1 MISYFRNLTFR
12 SRILLLTALLCLFTA
27 AASWVGYSR
36 LIAAGEDLDIMYD
49 RRLLPVQWMN
59 DARTHINAIRG
70 NMLQLMQTKD
80 DSENRALLE
89 DIKRRQKLNDENLGN
104 FAKAELDEYEKKR
117 MAEINSHRDDYRRAT
132 AEVLGL
138 AEQNRN
144 EEAYSLYLEK
154 VENPLKGFN
163 DGLVDL
169 ASYCVKAAAE
179 ANDES
184 ERDIAAAKRALL
196 IVAAVAVILGA
207 ILGLLIERSINRP
220 LGAVM
225 GVLRKIAALD
235 VTFDASKSWLLNYKK
250 NEIAEMVACTRD
262 IEKAMSG
269 FIMSVVGASNR
280 LGETSEEFSAL
291 AEESNAGVE
300 ESRAGVDDVSSQMES
315 LAAATQEIT
324 ASVEEVASGAQ
335 STAQRSTDMAGEVEH
350 ARAAGDEGVK
360 AIGRAVASIKKVASD
375 AEESAKEVR
384 ELGDRAREIQSFVA
398 QIGGIADQTNLLALN
413 AAIEAAR
420 AGEAGRGFAV
430 VAEEVRKLA
439 EESNEAA
446 KKIADLAS
454 IITKDLDKVV
464 ASSQNN
470 AKDSLES
477 SGLAEE
483 TRETIDRMM
492 EALSKIASAT
502 QDMAAVSE
510 EQAASSEEIASAV
523 QNIASRVN
531 ASATSAEHV
540 KGQMAEVGTSAER
553 VAQGS
558 EELSGLAADLRKLV
572 SAFKYDEVES
582 SGQTGLV
589 PLNDGRGSTGKS
601 GGKPKKAV
609 PVKAG
614 R

>member
-1 MISYFRNLTFR
+1 MMNFLRNLTIR
-12 SRILLLTALLCLFTA
+12 MRLILLTALLCVFTA
-27 AASWVGYSR
+27 VASWVGYTEMVV
-36 LIAAGEDLDIMYD
+36 AGQELDMMYD
-49 RRLLPVQWMN
+49 RGVLPIQWLN
-59 DARTHINAIRG
+59 DSRTNFQAIIASQL
-70 NMLQLMQTKD
+70 NLMLTD
-80 DSENRALLE
+80 DEKENRALME
-89 DIKRRQKLNDENLGN
+89 EIERRRELNDAVLENYGRM
-104 FAKAELDEYEKKR
+104 ELDEFEKSKLDEAKKHLAKFRTSSNEVIKLALDNKNAEAYEVYVQHVVEANNKYR
-117 MAEINSHRDDYRRAT
+117 AVIRELSDYCTKA
-132 AEVLGL
+132 A
-138 AEQNRN
+138 
-144 EEAYSLYLEK
+144 EEANI
-154 VENPLKGFN
+154 EN
-163 DGLVDL
+163 
-169 ASYCVKAAAE
+169 
-179 ANDES
+179 
-184 ERDIAAAKRALL
+184 ERTSAAAKRILL
-196 IVAAVAVILGA
+196 ITAIAAVVLGA
-207 ILGLLIERSINRP
+207 LLGLLIERSINKP

-235 VTFDASKSWLLNYKK
+235 VTFDSSKAWLMNYKK
-250 NEIAEMVACTRD
+250 NEIAEMVKCTIA
-262 IEKAMSG
+262 IEKAIG
-269 FIMSVVGASNR
+269 NFIINIVGASNR

-300 ESRAGVDDVSSQMES
+300 ESRAGVDDVSSQMEN

-350 ARAAGDEGVK
+350 ARGAGDEGVK
-360 AIGRAVASIKKVASD
+360 AIGRAVASIKKVAAD

-398 QIGGIADQTNLLALN
+398 RIGGIADQTNLLALN

-454 IITKDLDKVV
+454 IITKDLDRVV
-464 ASSQNN
+464 ASSENN
-470 AKDSLES
+470 AKDSIES
-477 SGLAEE
+477 SSLAEE

-510 EQAASSEEIASAV
+510 EQAASSEEIAGAV

-531 ASATSAEHV
+531 ASASSADHV
-540 KGQMAEVGTSAER
+540 RGQMAEVGTSAER

-572 SAFKYDEVES
+572 AAFKYDAAEP

-589 PLNDGRGSTGKS
+589 PLNSA
-601 GGKPKKAV
+601 KPKKAV
-609 PVKAG
+609 PVKVA